1 MRCTSCDSQIP
12 ADAAFCINCGA
23 PVAATGR
30 TITLDERAGAP
41 APAPSADLP
50 APPPRAARVGR
61 RRRSLFDGS
70 WTPMAHGLR
79 GRSGALLLI
88 GLGVLFFTGTWW
100 PWIIALLGLTGAV
113 EELAEGGV
121 REAAVTLLMF
131 GGVAVL
137 FATGTFWPGILVL
150 LGLVALID
158 RAHC

>member
-1 MRCTSCDSQIP
+1 
-12 ADAAFCINCGA
+12 
-23 PVAATGR
+23 
-30 TITLDERAGAP
+30 
-41 APAPSADLP
+41 
-50 APPPRAARVGR
+50 
-61 RRRSLFDGS
+61 
-70 WTPMAHGLR
+70 MAHGLR